1 MDKKKNDKKYV
12 CEVCDFST
20 FKKADYNRHILT
32 LKHKNAI
39 SDKKENKNEKLYTC
53 ICGKS
58 YKYCSGLSKHKKNCK
73 NKNSVEIKTDRSSIE
88 EKLELVEKISIQTAN
103 YLSET
108 RNYLSETRKSQNVL
122 TALIVEKLGNIEE
135 RLKNLENNNIL

>member
-1 MDKKKNDKKYV
+1 MDKKKNEKKYV

-73 NKNSVEIKTDRSSIE
+73 NKNSVEIKTDKSSIE
-88 EKLELVEKISIQTAN
+88 EKLELVEKISIQTASF
-103 YLSET
+103 LSES
-108 RNYLSETRKSQNVL
+108 RNLSIELYDKIFKRL
-122 TALIVEKLGNIEE
+122 DNIEE
-135 RLKNLENNNIL
+135 RLNNLENKQYIIKRT